1 MKKSLKFSYFWS
13 SRVRSFMKPK
23 INTPLPSLVLS
34 IALLIF
40 SSNLFAQVPTNDS
53 CVNALEIPLGTQG
66 LSNGVFESDSI
77 LIDSATVNVSEWF
90 HSSNVTAGNDKK
102 SIWFKFYLGAR
113 RGVDIELKQ
122 HTNAIATRDAGF
134 TTFYTNSCLPG
145 QLEATAAKITT
156 LNQFGSSFHPCMD
169 PGWYYIQ
176 VSAKA
181 RAAGKLFIQ
190 ITTSYPHR
198 HPTVVNA
205 EYDACDSAYDFGD
218 QIVGGY
224 GNQTAYRDFELGCYT
239 IDDSS
244 EYFQDI
250 GNNYEA
256 YNQSAWF
263 KFTANGDNDYTQL
276 SLGNATHCRL
286 GLTDTFAYRL
296 FKGDCSSGFILL
308 DSGVSDFGNASRCYG
323 NCGTSYPV
331 VLPYPCQ
338 FDSGET
344 YMVQFLF
351 HYDLD
356 ETLRLRVDDETSV
369 YDSSNNQ
376 PTLSSSRNI
385 GLVSGNNS
393 YNYGF
398 SCGSYFN
405 TNSCSNNSMPNSG
418 VAAANS
424 PFTYNLNQWMHFNL
438 DEQSEL
444 NVQVTYGRNNNYK
457 YYQYLGFRLFKDSI
471 TNSCGDVDT
480 SNIILEGY
488 GNGTFNL
495 KCLEKGEYTIQLLG
509 ADSIW
514 KSGTQVCQGSMHLGG
529 DYRLYLNQSELPERN
544 RFALIDQGEADT
556 INSGDPLTRFV
567 GYYGEY
573 DTISCNDGIR
583 PDSMC
588 ETRYTKTMYRVIK
601 IGDSDGD
608 GDADSGLLYI
618 SGLQNVYRGWP
629 HYDYNANH
637 RLYKGNALTL
647 RNTQTS
653 ITGYPDTLTGLV
665 PYTDCFGAS
674 ATIQEVCV
682 EPGEY
687 TLVSF
692 FDSIGIGRTERPYVS
707 FSHATTKYDK
717 PSKPEFIDTIK
728 NYTTYYGEYDTFT
741 CHTNPDTID
750 GVSCGNRNTYHVF
763 YLDSSAIVSVGINYW
778 NAARWG
784 SRMSL
789 FKGDIRNG
797 KAGLKL
803 YTDNRDWSCVSGQ
816 TTSDCYPMQPGW
828 YTVMVSRQDNI
839 SYDTLS
845 RSQNNR
851 NSWRLYS
858 TPHQVY
864 VSMSKPTIIPPKFYR
879 PSLAAFAD
887 SLINNNQP
895 LSYDTNYSVRKE
907 MPQKMARFNFPEEIL
922 ECDLDTP
929 MNHFPKSQLCDTNTT
944 DIVYYTFNL
953 AKDALVRIYG
963 NVGGGWGTSWDVK
976 LYDFDVRKDSAR
988 LATAVPVQDCKNDA
1002 NVLEFCNLIKGE
1014 YSLIYFCRRNAGV
1027 RASVRPVLHIDSV
1040 AYSRFDFAAN
1050 TYDFG
1055 PIPSDGVLYDG
1066 KPGDVHPD
1074 DTLLPASHD
1083 MITCRTGAW
1092 PSDPMDGNCGNINNQ
1107 YVYSAND
1114 SNTSM
1119 FPYDSSY
1126 SRWQGNNYYIYNQRT
1141 NPHRNLWY
1149 SFVINGRGKFQVN
1162 LKSLNEKYLTSPGYG
1177 LSFSIYS
1184 TDADGSVSL
1193 DSLKARGGLD
1203 STIAQG
1209 LTHLHSEVSCRWGS
1223 DLSYVHEISL
1233 CEEDKPR
1240 RYYVMVRTSNYYN
1253 SYSLPNANQHVWLEV
1268 KYDSNG
1274 TQLTDSKFD
1283 YYSQAGEIHAQN
1295 SRNLVL
1301 NPIIEDGFQ
1310 HWTRSRGYVITAG
1323 SNPDPKIG
1331 QNALYM
1337 YSWMHNDTAEVY
1349 QDVDVSDYAAEI
1361 NAGTASTS
1369 FGFLFQTGQNS
1380 VADKGRHVLE
1390 FYNSSGG
1397 LISSIAGTWDSARV
1411 DWERVATNPTL
1422 PVGTV
1427 KVRVLFQSIML
1438 STDGTHNYYVDD
1450 VYLKIKTTQRT
1461 IALAAGKL
1469 HTGEKTYAKD
1479 LTRDTTDHN
1488 RTYPYYGCGGA
1499 NAGTAWYK
1507 FQVDSTGYLHY
1518 SMQYTT
1524 QNGLRKRLNRTYSGN
1539 NIRLFKS
1546 TVDGDSVNGLEYIP
1560 YTNTSSQ
1567 YYYTTGYYNAIVCV
1581 SPGTYYFQLND
1592 CDALRCDDWM
1602 RPFMVLDYHDG
1613 DFCETAAPIR
1623 IDTLESNS
1631 ATLLVN
1637 CHTIGEGHGEDG
1649 SDMGCLFG
1657 PQNYKSSWFVVDY
1670 TDTTKVDLEFSLGEY
1685 TSAKAGEIRYRTF
1698 YGNCAQLTPAP
1709 CNNNALTTFTLDCIR
1724 KGTYYVQVVTPEDA
1738 TGNITMTVEAKEN
1751 TDTTCNPVDIFQPN
1765 AVFNYTSLCPENIIQ
1780 FINTS
1785 SRGDS
1790 IRYLWDFGYNGATD
1804 TASDPVF
1811 VYPPLKDPQ
1820 NYTVKLIVTN
1830 IAQGSSDSME
1840 QTITVPF
1847 SPEIKIH
1854 QNDTNL
1860 CAGDSLTLTS
1870 YLSHGN
1876 GVWNTGSKDTFITVT
1891 KTGWYS
1897 YFAEDKPNLLVN
1909 GNFEHSTLL
1918 HGWTV
1923 NSGTWV
1929 RRSSSPYPEDSTY
1942 YFSATSSG
1950 TSAGVV
1956 SVEQTVDVSFDS
1968 VLIDSGLAK
1977 TSLIGYLYSYNEAVL
1992 DEGQLEMEYLDS
2004 SNNTLAVYR
2013 SDYLTSKDAWLKLS
2027 HSRSTPK
2034 NTRKLTVRLYVKN
2047 NDAGTYYYSFFDN
2060 IQLKMRS
2067 ACDYVDSVYVQ
2078 FNPIPKL
2085 EMPED
2090 TFKCPNDSFLLA
2102 PQKIWYDT
2110 LYVTIDSMNRN
2121 SLTGRLYNNAT
2132 YNPYEK
2138 YVTLTPDVSNQN
2150 GAVEWIDSSLS
2161 LQDSFEIHFDFYTTR
2176 KGGWRAGDAVYFYMF
2191 TNATPTWE
2199 DHNTG
2204 GYSVAFDEYNSNE
2217 VQINWSGS
2225 RRHTYRTGMRLDAGE
2240 WKKATI
2246 KYNNQKFDVYIDGV
2260 LMTSYT
2266 DPTTRTQGGFRF
2278 GIGARG
2284 SGRFA
2289 EHRVRNFFITQENPQ
2304 LLSYTRPYERRYQY
2318 LWTDGYRDS
2327 SRSVTTEGWFKL
2339 RIEDAFGCVSN
2350 WDSTYIQNRQQY
2362 DSLFT
2367 GPENVC
2373 SLLDTFLLQK
2383 PDSNGFF
2390 YGNSAVDSSGTVI
2403 VDSASFGN
2411 NTIYFQVT
2419 DTFGCVLTDTG
2430 VFVVDSVP
2438 QISID
2443 SIPALCLNDTAVQM
2457 TVNNNDGYF
2466 YGGSYIDSSGV
2477 FTPSAA
2483 ARGYNKVYYT
2493 TFDTDCQGLDSV
2505 SIWVD
2510 SIPDASIT
2518 PAGPFC
2524 ANDSA
2529 QTLTGAVNTTGSF
2542 TAASYIDTTGR
2553 FSPATAG
2560 SGTYTVYYSFTDGNG
2575 CSNTD
2580 STNIRVDSIPDASI
2594 TPAGPYC
2601 ANDSDQT
2608 LTGAVN
2614 TTGSFTAASYI
2625 DTTGRFS
2632 PSTAGRGT
2640 YTVYYAFTDGNG
2652 CSNTDSTNI
2661 RVDSIPD
2668 ASITPAGPYC
2678 ANDSAQT
2685 LTGAINTTGRF
2696 TAATYIDTTGRFSP
2710 STAGRGTYTVYY
2722 SFTDGNGC
2730 SNTDSTN
2737 IRVDSIP
2744 DARITP
2750 AGPYC
2755 ANDSAQTLTGAV
2767 NTTGS
2772 FTAASYIDTTG
2783 RFSPSTA
2790 GRGTYTVY
2798 YSFTDGNGCSNT
2810 DSTNIRV
2817 DSIPDA
2823 SITPAGPFCANDSA
2837 QTLTGAVNT
2846 TGSFTAATTSIPQED
2861 LAHQQREEERT
2872 RCTTHL
2878 LMAMAVAT
2886 PTRQTYE

>member
-1209 LTHLHSEVSCRWGS
+1209 LTHLHSEVSCRWG
-1223 DLSYVHEISL
+1223 
-1233 CEEDKPR
+1233 
-1240 RYYVMVRTSNYYN
+1240 
-1253 SYSLPNANQHVWLEV
+1253 Q
-1268 KYDSNG
+1268 
-1274 TQLTDSKFD
+1274 
-1283 YYSQAGEIHAQN
+1283 
-1295 SRNLVL
+1295 
-1301 NPIIEDGFQ
+1301 
-1310 HWTRSRGYVITAG
+1310 
-1323 SNPDPKIG
+1323 
-1331 QNALYM
+1331 
-1337 YSWMHNDTAEVY
+1337 
-1349 QDVDVSDYAAEI
+1349 
-1361 NAGTASTS
+1361 
-1369 FGFLFQTGQNS
+1369 
-1380 VADKGRHVLE
+1380 
-1390 FYNSSGG
+1390 
-1397 LISSIAGTWDSARV
+1397 
-1411 DWERVATNPTL
+1411 
-1422 PVGTV
+1422 
-1427 KVRVLFQSIML
+1427 
-1438 STDGTHNYYVDD
+1438 
-1450 VYLKIKTTQRT
+1450 
-1461 IALAAGKL
+1461 
-1469 HTGEKTYAKD
+1469 
-1479 LTRDTTDHN
+1479 
-1488 RTYPYYGCGGA
+1488 
-1499 NAGTAWYK
+1499 
-1507 FQVDSTGYLHY
+1507 
-1518 SMQYTT
+1518 
-1524 QNGLRKRLNRTYSGN
+1524 
-1539 NIRLFKS
+1539 
-1546 TVDGDSVNGLEYIP
+1546 
-1560 YTNTSSQ
+1560 
-1567 YYYTTGYYNAIVCV
+1567 
-1581 SPGTYYFQLND
+1581 
-1592 CDALRCDDWM
+1592 
-1602 RPFMVLDYHDG
+1602 
-1613 DFCETAAPIR
+1613 
-1623 IDTLESNS
+1623 
-1631 ATLLVN
+1631 
-1637 CHTIGEGHGEDG
+1637 
-1649 SDMGCLFG
+1649 
-1657 PQNYKSSWFVVDY
+1657 
-1670 TDTTKVDLEFSLGEY
+1670 
-1685 TSAKAGEIRYRTF
+1685 
-1698 YGNCAQLTPAP
+1698 
-1709 CNNNALTTFTLDCIR
+1709 
-1724 KGTYYVQVVTPEDA
+1724 
-1738 TGNITMTVEAKEN
+1738 
-1751 TDTTCNPVDIFQPN
+1751 
-1765 AVFNYTSLCPENIIQ
+1765 
-1780 FINTS
+1780 
-1785 SRGDS
+1785 
-1790 IRYLWDFGYNGATD
+1790 
-1804 TASDPVF
+1804 
-1811 VYPPLKDPQ
+1811 
-1820 NYTVKLIVTN
+1820 
-1830 IAQGSSDSME
+1830 
-1840 QTITVPF
+1840 
-1847 SPEIKIH
+1847 
-1854 QNDTNL
+1854 
-1860 CAGDSLTLTS
+1860 
-1870 YLSHGN
+1870 
-1876 GVWNTGSKDTFITVT
+1876 
-1891 KTGWYS
+1891 
-1897 YFAEDKPNLLVN
+1897 
-1909 GNFEHSTLL
+1909 
-1918 HGWTV
+1918 
-1923 NSGTWV
+1923 
-1929 RRSSSPYPEDSTY
+1929 
-1942 YFSATSSG
+1942 
-1950 TSAGVV
+1950 
-1956 SVEQTVDVSFDS
+1956 
-1968 VLIDSGLAK
+1968 
-1977 TSLIGYLYSYNEAVL
+1977 
-1992 DEGQLEMEYLDS
+1992 
-2004 SNNTLAVYR
+2004 
-2013 SDYLTSKDAWLKLS
+2013 
-2027 HSRSTPK
+2027 
-2034 NTRKLTVRLYVKN
+2034 
-2047 NDAGTYYYSFFDN
+2047 
-2060 IQLKMRS
+2060 
-2067 ACDYVDSVYVQ
+2067 
-2078 FNPIPKL
+2078 
-2085 EMPED
+2085 
-2090 TFKCPNDSFLLA
+2090 
-2102 PQKIWYDT
+2102 
-2110 LYVTIDSMNRN
+2110 
-2121 SLTGRLYNNAT
+2121 
-2132 YNPYEK
+2132 
-2138 YVTLTPDVSNQN
+2138 
-2150 GAVEWIDSSLS
+2150 
-2161 LQDSFEIHFDFYTTR
+2161 
-2176 KGGWRAGDAVYFYMF
+2176 
-2191 TNATPTWE
+2191 
-2199 DHNTG
+2199 
-2204 GYSVAFDEYNSNE
+2204 
-2217 VQINWSGS
+2217 
-2225 RRHTYRTGMRLDAGE
+2225 
-2240 WKKATI
+2240 
-2246 KYNNQKFDVYIDGV
+2246 
-2260 LMTSYT
+2260 
-2266 DPTTRTQGGFRF
+2266 
-2278 GIGARG
+2278 
-2284 SGRFA
+2284 
-2289 EHRVRNFFITQENPQ
+2289 
-2304 LLSYTRPYERRYQY
+2304 
-2318 LWTDGYRDS
+2318 
-2327 SRSVTTEGWFKL
+2327 
-2339 RIEDAFGCVSN
+2339 
-2350 WDSTYIQNRQQY
+2350 
-2362 DSLFT
+2362 
-2367 GPENVC
+2367 
-2373 SLLDTFLLQK
+2373 
-2383 PDSNGFF
+2383 
-2390 YGNSAVDSSGTVI
+2390 
-2403 VDSASFGN
+2403 
-2411 NTIYFQVT
+2411 
-2419 DTFGCVLTDTG
+2419 
-2430 VFVVDSVP
+2430 
-2438 QISID
+2438 
-2443 SIPALCLNDTAVQM
+2443 
-2457 TVNNNDGYF
+2457 
-2466 YGGSYIDSSGV
+2466 
-2477 FTPSAA
+2477 
-2483 ARGYNKVYYT
+2483 
-2493 TFDTDCQGLDSV
+2493 
-2505 SIWVD
+2505 
-2510 SIPDASIT
+2510 
-2518 PAGPFC
+2518 
-2524 ANDSA
+2524 
-2529 QTLTGAVNTTGSF
+2529 
-2542 TAASYIDTTGR
+2542 
-2553 FSPATAG
+2553 
-2560 SGTYTVYYSFTDGNG
+2560 
-2575 CSNTD
+2575 
-2580 STNIRVDSIPDASI
+2580 
-2594 TPAGPYC
+2594 
-2601 ANDSDQT
+2601 
-2608 LTGAVN
+2608 
-2614 TTGSFTAASYI
+2614 
-2625 DTTGRFS
+2625 
-2632 PSTAGRGT
+2632 
-2640 YTVYYAFTDGNG
+2640 
-2652 CSNTDSTNI
+2652 
-2661 RVDSIPD
+2661 
-2668 ASITPAGPYC
+2668 
-2678 ANDSAQT
+2678 
-2685 LTGAINTTGRF
+2685 
-2696 TAATYIDTTGRFSP
+2696 
-2710 STAGRGTYTVYY
+2710 
-2722 SFTDGNGC
+2722 
-2730 SNTDSTN
+2730 
-2737 IRVDSIP
+2737 
-2744 DARITP
+2744 
-2750 AGPYC
+2750 
-2755 ANDSAQTLTGAV
+2755 
-2767 NTTGS
+2767 
-2772 FTAASYIDTTG
+2772 
-2783 RFSPSTA
+2783 
-2790 GRGTYTVY
+2790 
-2798 YSFTDGNGCSNT
+2798 
-2810 DSTNIRV
+2810 
-2817 DSIPDA
+2817 
-2823 SITPAGPFCANDSA
+2823 
-2837 QTLTGAVNT
+2837 
-2846 TGSFTAATTSIPQED
+2846 
-2861 LAHQQREEERT
+2861 
-2872 RCTTHL
+2872 
-2878 LMAMAVAT
+2878 
-2886 PTRQTYE
+2886 